1 MWLHDDAEKHV
12 TGARRLVA
20 IDVGSNTVRA
30 LAADVMPDGQMMR
43 LTDRFQMTALG
54 RGLETGGDMDTV
66 AIRQTAEFVA
76 RFLCEVGPVDGVY
89 CVGTAAARDAGNTEE
104 LQRALHDMAGVE
116 LAVVTGAEEARLTF
130 MGAIA
135 SIDSSAAV
143 APLVADVGGRS
154 TELAALRGGQVEVCS
169 VALGARSLTENCLH
183 CDPSSEEE
191 MAAARYVVDG
201 ALAAYAEIMDGADLF
216 IAAGGTACSAALLAG
231 GQWELSHSRL
241 MHMQKRLCRM
251 TLDDRRAALA
261 FDHPRAEVICG
272 GLILLERLA
281 ARAPDRCV
289 IITTGGIR
297 EGLLLSGSGV
307 QKFVPGRC
315 ASDL

>member
-1 MWLHDDAEKHV
+1 MRVGEED
-12 TGARRLVA
+12 TNRSRRLIA

-30 LAADVMPDGQMMR
+30 LAADLMPDGQMGR
-43 LTDRFQMTALG
+43 LADRFQMTALG

-116 LAVVTGAEEARLTF
+116 LTVVTGAEEARLTF

-135 SIDSSAAV
+135 SINSSTAV

-154 TELAALRGGQVEVCS
+154 TELVALRNGQVEVCS

-191 MAAARYVVDG
+191 VAAARYVVDG

-251 TLDDRRAALA
+251 TLEGRRAALA
-261 FDHPRAEVICG
+261 FDSSRAEIMCG

-281 ARAPDRCV
+281 VWAPERRLV
-289 IITTGGIR
+289 ITTGGIR
-297 EGLLLSGSGV
+297 EGLLLSDDEVV
-307 QKFVPGRC
+307 QSVHTAPT
-315 ASDL
+315 SDE